1 MEPALCKG
9 EFIKSSHPRILMI
22 MKRSPR
28 TLQTKA
34 ETKCHLAN
42 NSFKKREKIT
52 ENDQNQVWSEALGG
66 GETASGER
74 RPHVPPAHRLILVLY
89 FDKFFISYCPQ
100 SFSGG
105 GLYSRGNGLLLLL
118 L

>member
-1 MEPALCKG
+1 
-9 EFIKSSHPRILMI
+9 MI

-34 ETKCHLAN
+34 EMKCHLAN

-89 FDKFFISYCPQ
+89 FYDFSYLLFFAVLSPF
-100 SFSGG
+100 FSIVF
-105 GLYSRGNGLLLLL
+105 LLAPVLVIVQAPTGSTG
-118 L
+118 